1 MEGAPPSNSLA
12 TLKILLRPLL
22 FPPFS
27 CSKILERDFLKMFKK
42 IILIITMAEEQEKG
56 GNNNGLN
63 RILRVAGAFGRWSS
77 LHPCSA
83 WIEHGVFVGGG
94 FV

>member
-1 MEGAPPSNSLA
+1 
-12 TLKILLRPLL
+12 
-22 FPPFS
+22 
-27 CSKILERDFLKMFKK
+27 
-42 IILIITMAEEQEKG
+42 MAEEQEKG